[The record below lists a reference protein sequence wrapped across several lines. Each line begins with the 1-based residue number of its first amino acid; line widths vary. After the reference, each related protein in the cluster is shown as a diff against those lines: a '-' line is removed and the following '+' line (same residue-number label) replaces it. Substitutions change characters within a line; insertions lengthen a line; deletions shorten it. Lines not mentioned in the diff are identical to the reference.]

1 MTILVTGAA
10 GFIGF
15 HTTKVLIKKNYRV
28 IGIDNL
34 NNYYSQKLKKE
45 RIKILGNKNFK
56 FYKIDVRN
64 YKKIYYIFK
73 KFKIKYVIHLAAQA
87 GVRYSLKNPRSYL
100 DNNINGTF
108 NILECCKIFKI
119 KNLLLASSS
128 SVYGLN
134 KSFPTTEKMTADH
147 PIQFY
152 AATKRSTEIM
162 AHSYSYL
169 YNLPIISLRFF
180 TVYGPWG
187 RPDMALF
194 KFTKKI
200 IKNEKIELFNY
211 GKHFRDFTFIDDVT
225 DAILKLLK
233 IKFKDN
239 IQTKKLYQLDESS
252 APFRILNISNGN
264 KIKLKNFVEEIE
276 KNLNKKAI
284 KIFKPLQPGD
294 IETTFSSNKKMN
306 KIIKNVKKTNYKI
319 GVKKFIEWY
328 QDYYS

>member
-34 NNYYSQKLKKE
+34 NNYYCQKLKKE

-56 FYKIDVRN
+56 FYKIDIRN

-239 IQTKKLYQLDESS
+239 IKTKKLYQLDESS

-294 IETTFSSNKKMN
+294 VETTFSSNKKMI
-306 KIIKNVKKTNYKI
+306 KITKNVKKTNYKI

>member
-34 NNYYSQKLKKE
+34 NNYYSPELKKD
-45 RIKILGNKNFK
+45 RIKILRNKNFK
-56 FYKIDVRN
+56 FYKIDIRN
-64 YKKIYYIFK
+64 YKKIFFIFK

-108 NILECCKIFKI
+108 NILECCRLFKI

-134 KSFPTTEKMTADH
+134 KSFPTTEKMPADH

-169 YNLPIISLRFF
+169 YNLPIICLRFF

-200 IKNEKIELFNY
+200 IKNEKIELYNY

-225 DAILKLLK
+225 ASILKLLR
-233 IKFKDN
+233 IKFKDK
-239 IQTKKLYQLDESS
+239 IKLKKLYQLDNSS

-264 KIKLKNFVEEIE
+264 KIKLINFVKEIE
-276 KNLNKKAI
+276 INLKKKAT
-284 KIFKPLQPGD
+284 KIFRPLQPGD
-294 IETTFSSNKKMN
+294 IETTFSSNKEMN
-306 KIIKNVKKTNYKI
+306 KIMKNKKKTDYKI
-319 GVKKFIEWY
+319 GVKKFVKWY
-328 QDYYS
+328 QDYYR